1 MLLTQTGNDGPW
13 TVSDWVD
20 AQKDWSAPW
29 PANLDRV
36 ADLLGDIEQTHVVD
50 WAPEMTGE
58 QAAAP
63 VPGQRTLT
71 FRFRH
76 HLQDEVLVERFGEP
90 FQRPSGAELMPMV
103 RDDDTLPAL
112 VPAELATWWQGGAEA
127 WRDSLVWN
135 LPETRVKSLR
145 LIHPDG
151 TARTFLRKIQGTW
164 RYSDTD
170 QEPKDLLPWLDHL
183 IFLRVASH
191 RAMEANTPL
200 HDVLRIEFERLE
212 GEYHVA
218 EIGLDPSGTPVLQVG
233 GHQGL
238 LKNPDLYA
246 GLLGLFRP

>member
-1 MLLTQTGNDGPW
+1 M
-13 TVSDWVD
+13 
-20 AQKDWSAPW
+20 
-29 PANLDRV
+29 

-145 LIHPDG
+145 LIHP
-151 TARTFLRKIQGTW
+151 TAR
-164 RYSDTD
+164 
-170 QEPKDLLPWLDHL
+170 
-183 IFLRVASH
+183 
-191 RAMEANTPL
+191 RARSCARSRGPGATP
-200 HDVLRIEFERLE
+200 
-212 GEYHVA
+212 
-218 EIGLDPSGTPVLQVG
+218 TPTRSRRTCCPG
-233 GHQGL
+233 SIT
-238 LKNPDLYA
+238 
-246 GLLGLFRP
+246 